1 MFFSRNENQ
10 NGVGQAPQE
19 IPSVTAVPA
28 LVDTSVIID
37 GRIVDI
43 AQAGFAPGKLLV
55 PRFVLAELQLIA
67 DSGDAMKRSRGRRG
81 LEMLHTMRQA
91 GVDMD
96 IIEDDYSDIK
106 EVDAKLV
113 RLGRHLGCNVLTT
126 DYNLNRV
133 ASIEGVRVLNIN
145 ELANAVRPVVIP
157 GENMRTKIVQAGK
170 EKGQG
175 VGYLADGTMIVVDG
189 GDKLMGQ
196 DVEVEIT
203 RVFQTVAGKM
213 LFAVL
218 VKALGGNSGGGAGSS
233 DRGNKPQHGNRQPTP
248 TNHQQKPA
256 RDNRNRQAQPKGN
269 QPKAVQST
277 QPVAAKASASPSPS
291 NSNSNSNNGKT
302 GKPGGGNGNGNG
314 RRPKRVSPTQRLEDS
329 LMEMTGGGDSAS
341 PASPKKS

>member
-10 NGVGQAPQE
+10 SSQNQEPQE

-91 GVDMD
+91 GVDME

-157 GENMRTKIVQAGK
+157 GEAMRTKIVQLGK

-189 GDKLMGQ
+189 GDKLIGQ

-213 LFAVL
+213 LFAILLKTV
-218 VKALGGNSGGGAGSS
+218 SGGGAPAERTNERSSERNNERGGDRNGS
-233 DRGNKPQHGNRQPTP
+233 DRGKPQSNRSP
-248 TNHQQKPA
+248 KPS
-256 RDNRNRQAQPKGN
+256 RGDTRNRQSQASGTQVNQQQPN
-269 QPKAVQST
+269 QSKNNS
-277 QPVAAKASASPSPS
+277 KDNSRSSAPNTP
-291 NSNSNSNNGKT
+291 N
-302 GKPGGGNGNGNG
+302 NG

-329 LMEMTGGGDSAS
+329 LVELTGGVEAQ
-341 PASPKKS
+341 PATPSEKN